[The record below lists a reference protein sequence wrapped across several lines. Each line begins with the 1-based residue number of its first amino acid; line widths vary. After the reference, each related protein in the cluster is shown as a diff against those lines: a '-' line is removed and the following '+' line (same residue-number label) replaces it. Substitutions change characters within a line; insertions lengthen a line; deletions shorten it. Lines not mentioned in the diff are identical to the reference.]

1 MSWLSVLLAR
11 QDLDLYIYDFDT
23 IEQSNLGGQLFYSTQ
38 VGRPKVDA
46 LSDNI
51 INFTGNNCT
60 VYNQRYEE
68 DSMANPIVFS
78 AFDNMKAR
86 KVMFEKWLELALS
99 EKYINKA
106 CVFIDGRLL
115 AESGKVFTVTKHNY
129 EEYRKWLWEDSDI
142 ADQPCTFKATS
153 HASAIIAGLMVAAFN
168 NYTTN
173 IKEGM
178 LVRETPFLTEFELPL
193 MSLTITR

>member
-1 MSWLSVLLAR
+1 M
-11 QDLDLYIYDFDT
+11 
-23 IEQSNLGGQLFYSTQ
+23 
-38 VGRPKVDA
+38 
-46 LSDNI
+46 
-51 INFTGNNCT
+51 
-60 VYNQRYEE
+60 
-68 DSMANPIVFS
+68 
-78 AFDNMKAR
+78 
-86 KVMFEKWLELALS
+86 
-99 EKYINKA
+99 
-106 CVFIDGRLL
+106 RLL